1 MKNASY
7 YSAYSAVTAPE
18 LGVTHPVEDIS
29 LVTLEEPK
37 SGNIDVADAQMY
49 ITTKAFRY
57 MFFGFGKLSPAQAKL
72 ITDVE
77 NGIPISSDRI
87 KSLSILTVQHF

>member
-1 MKNASY
+1 
-7 YSAYSAVTAPE
+7 
-18 LGVTHPVEDIS
+18 
-29 LVTLEEPK
+29 
-37 SGNIDVADAQMY
+37 MY

-87 KSLSILTVQHF
+87 FGTAESPEGLAKMQAMLNSKKLVYGDGSTF